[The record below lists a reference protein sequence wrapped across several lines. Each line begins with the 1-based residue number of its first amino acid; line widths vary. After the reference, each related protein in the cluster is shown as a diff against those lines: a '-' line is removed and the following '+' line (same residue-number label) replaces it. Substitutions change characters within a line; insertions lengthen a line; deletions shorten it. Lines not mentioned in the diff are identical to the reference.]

1 MTEPG
6 QYNTDADTDGEIDEV
21 YSNVNKTQ
29 NNPLNPVKGLINN
42 QVGEQSGNH
51 QHMDRDDEPEESET
65 GQNTIITQREIEP
78 EKSKEPPDIM
88 NPEGANPSTTQN
100 IIDNIASLRR
110 EAIAGFIPIFESC
123 FMNHVP
129 C

>member
-6 QYNTDADTDGEIDEV
+6 QYDTDAETDGEIDEV
-21 YSNVNKTQ
+21 FSNVNKTQ
-29 NNPLNPVKGLINN
+29 NNPLNPVLINN

-65 GQNTIITQREIEP
+65 GHNTIITQREIEP
-78 EKSKEPPDIM
+78 EKSKEPLDII

-100 IIDNIASLRR
+100 IIDNIASLRQ
-110 EAIAGFIPIFESC
+110 EAIAGFIPIFKA
-123 FMNHVP
+123 NNLTAI
-129 C
+129 

>member
-21 YSNVNKTQ
+21 FSNVNKTQ
-29 NNPLNPVKGLINN
+29 NNPLNPVLINN
-42 QVGEQSGNH
+42 TVGEQSGNH
-51 QHMDRDDEPEESET
+51 QHMDKDDEPEESET

-78 EKSKEPPDIM
+78 EKSKKPPDIM
-88 NPEGANPSTTQN
+88 NPEGANSSTTQN

-110 EAIAGFIPIFESC
+110 EAIAGFVPISEA
-123 FMNHVP
+123 NILTAI
-129 C
+129 